1 MKVAFAL
8 LLLWLSQ
15 MIAPAQSPLDRLERI
30 ELFGHSYVR
39 LGDWARTYHF
49 QVTWPPQSKEV
60 CLTNRLNSLVLTI
73 DSRKAEINHV
83 TVWLSVPVAQHH
95 GLVYLSPL
103 DLKSMIHPVFYPPK
117 TAGGAKIK
125 TICLDPGHGG
135 KDPGNQGGRA
145 QEKYCTLLLAKEV
158 RSLLNKAGFKVL
170 LTRNTDRFVE
180 KLDRPDFA
188 NRYRADL
195 FVSLHYNSTEGG
207 GNEAK
212 GVETYC
218 LTPPSARS
226 TNTRGEAGD
235 TRLAAGNIQDTR
247 NALLAY
253 RIQKTLINKL
263 PLEDRGVKRARFAV
277 LRTATMP
284 AVLIECGFMSDPAEA
299 KQIVDPAFRTRTAKA
314 IVEGLLA
321 YKRLVEQ

>member
-30 ELFGHSYVR
+30 ELFGHTYVR

-49 QVTWPPQSKEV
+49 QITWPPQSKEV

-95 GLVYLSPL
+95 GIVYLSPL

-135 KDPGNQGGRA
+135 KDPGNQEGRT

-158 RSLLNKAGFKVL
+158 SSLLNKAGFKVL
-170 LTRNTDRFVE
+170 LTRNADRFVE
-180 KLDRPDFA
+180 KLDRPEFA
-188 NRYRADL
+188 NRHRADL

-235 TRLAAGNIQDTR
+235 TRFAAGNIQDTR

-263 PLEDRGVKRARFAV
+263 PLQDRGVKRARFAV

-299 KQIVDPAFRTRTAKA
+299 KRIFDPAFRTRTAQA

-321 YKRLVEQ
+321 YKRMVEQ

>member
-1 MKVAFAL
+1 M
-8 LLLWLSQ
+8 
-15 MIAPAQSPLDRLERI
+15 
-30 ELFGHSYVR
+30 
-39 LGDWARTYHF
+39 
-49 QVTWPPQSKEV
+49 
-60 CLTNRLNSLVLTI
+60 LTI

-95 GLVYLSPL
+95 GIVYPSPL
-103 DLKSMIHPVFYPPK
+103 DLKTVVYPVLFPPK
-117 TAGGAKIK
+117 NQASVPILSA
-125 TICLDPGHGG
+125 CLDPGHGG
-135 KDPGNQGGRA
+135 KDPGNEGGRA

-158 RSLLNKAGFKVL
+158 SSLLNKAGFKVL

-180 KLDRPDFA
+180 KLDRPEFA
-188 NRYRADL
+188 NRHRADL

-218 LTPPSARS
+218 LTPPSAPS

-263 PLEDRGVKRARFAV
+263 PWK
-277 LRTATMP
+277 TA
-284 AVLIECGFMSDPAEA
+284 A
-299 KQIVDPAFRTRTAKA
+299 
-314 IVEGLLA
+314 
-321 YKRLVEQ
+321 

>member
-1 MKVAFAL
+1 
-8 LLLWLSQ
+8 
-15 MIAPAQSPLDRLERI
+15 
-30 ELFGHSYVR
+30 
-39 LGDWARTYHF
+39 
-49 QVTWPPQSKEV
+49 
-60 CLTNRLNSLVLTI
+60 
-73 DSRKAEINHV
+73 
-83 TVWLSVPVAQHH
+83 LSVPVAQHN
-95 GLVYLSPL
+95 GVLYLSPL

-117 TAGGAKIK
+117 TAAGAKIK

-135 KDPGNQGGRA
+135 KDPGNNGGRT
-145 QEKYCTLLLAKEV
+145 QEKSCTLLLAKEV

-180 KLDRPDFA
+180 KLDRPDIA
-188 NRYRADL
+188 NRDHADL
-195 FVSLHYNSTEGG
+195 FVSLHYNSAEAG
-207 GNEAK
+207 GNGAR

-235 TRLAAGNIQDTR
+235 TRIAAGNIQDTR

-284 AVLIECGFMSDPAEA
+284 AVLLECGFMSDPAEA
-299 KQIVDPAFRTRTAKA
+299 KQIFAPAFRTRTAQA

-321 YKRLVEQ
+321 YKRVVEQ

>member
-30 ELFGHSYVR
+30 ELFGHTYVR

-49 QVTWPPQSKEV
+49 EITWPPQSKEV
-60 CLTNRLNSLVLTI
+60 CLTNRLNHLVLTL
-73 DSRKAEINHV
+73 DSRKAELNHV
-83 TVWLSVPVAQHH
+83 TVWLSVPIAQHN
-95 GLVYLSPL
+95 GILYLSPL

-117 TAGGAKIK
+117 TPAGAKIK

-135 KDPGNQGGRA
+135 KDPGNQAGRTE
-145 QEKYCTLLLAKEV
+145 EKYGTLLLAKEV

-170 LTRNTDRFVE
+170 LTRTTDRFVE
-180 KLDRPDFA
+180 KLDRPDIA
-188 NRYRADL
+188 NRHRADL
-195 FVSLHYNSTEGG
+195 FVSLHYNSAEGG
-207 GNEAK
+207 ANGAK

-235 TRLAAGNIQDTR
+235 TRIAAGNIQDTR

-299 KQIVDPAFRTRTAKA
+299 KQIFDPAFRTRTAQA

-321 YKRLVEQ
+321 YKRMVDQ

>member
-15 MIAPAQSPLDRLERI
+15 MIAPAQNPLDRLERI
-30 ELFGHSYVR
+30 ELFGHTYVR

-49 QVTWPPQSKEV
+49 EIAWPPQSKEV
-60 CLTNRLNSLVLTI
+60 YLTNRLNRLVLTI
-73 DSRKAEINHV
+73 DSRKAELNHV
-83 TVWLSVPVAQHH
+83 TVWLSVPIAQRN
-95 GLVYLSPL
+95 GVLYLSPL

-117 TAGGAKIK
+117 TAPGAKIK

-135 KDPGNQGGRA
+135 KDPGNDGGRT
-145 QEKYCTLLLAKEV
+145 QEKYSTLLLAKDV
-158 RSLLNKAGFKVL
+158 RSLLSKAGFKVL
-170 LTRNTDRFVE
+170 LTRSTDRFVE
-180 KLDRPDFA
+180 KLDRPEMA
-188 NRYRADL
+188 NRSRADL
-195 FVSLHYNSTEGG
+195 FVSLHYNSAEGG
-207 GNEAK
+207 GNGAK

-218 LTPPSARS
+218 LTPPGARS
-226 TNTRGEAGD
+226 TNNRGEAGD
-235 TRLAAGNIQDTR
+235 THFTAGNIQDTR
-247 NALLAY
+247 NALLAH
-253 RIQKTLINKL
+253 RLQKTLINKL

-299 KQIVDPAFRTRTAKA
+299 KQIFDPAFRIRTAQA

-321 YKRLVEQ
+321 YKRVVEQ